1 MDTDR
6 IASESSAVP
15 STNGASQAANSG
27 PAALAEEQ
35 PAPNEGLAGHALA
48 LGLAAVLGFAGVAH
62 FVRPQFFDPIV
73 PDWMPGSA
81 RTTTYVSGV
90 VELAAAVLVANPR
103 TRRFGGWFAA
113 ATCSHRDFLDQFG
126 PPFGLLR
133 VGKSLLVLDRRP
145 AIVTRHPYT
154 SCECGYVYHRRQQ
167 RTDENPQA
175 CWRLQSTSRD

>member
-6 IASESSAVP
+6 ITAPASDSP
-15 STNGASQAANSG
+15 STNGTSASANVG
-27 PAALAEEQ
+27 PASLQGVA
-35 PAPNEGLAGHALA
+35 PATSGGHLLA
-48 LGLAAVLGFAGVAH
+48 LGLSALLGFAGVAH

-113 ATCSHRDFLDQFG
+113 ATFIGVFPANVQSALDGGMSGLEPPLDSPVVAWARLPLQFPLIAWAIAVARG
-126 PPFGLLR
+126 
-133 VGKSLLVLDRRP
+133 SRR
-145 AIVTRHPYT
+145 H
-154 SCECGYVYHRRQQ
+154 
-167 RTDENPQA
+167 N
-175 CWRLQSTSRD
+175 